1 MLVASLH
8 LELYSNDM
16 SEVTAPVV
24 PAWLQNGFH
33 RFLRP
38 FLKRHFHAVAVESGW
53 RESLKFE
60 ADEPLLIYGNHP
72 SWWDPLI
79 AHFLNRSLF
88 PSRQFYAPIDA
99 EALEQYSVFGKLGFY
114 GVQMNTAS
122 GAAAFLKQTT
132 AILDEGQTS
141 IWITPEGRFS
151 DARDHDAELMPG
163 LAHMCSKLSRGW
175 VVPLALEY
183 PFWDE
188 RLPVCLAMFGK
199 PVQIADR
206 ASCSKLEWQ
215 EMVSAEL
222 RETQNKLAK
231 LAVARRSDPFDDL
244 LLGKAGAGIFY
255 DSFRRVRSVF
265 SGKKF
270 RNKHG
275 EQFE

>member
-1 MLVASLH
+1 
-8 LELYSNDM
+8 M

-24 PAWLQNGFH
+24 PAWFQNGFH

-38 FLKRHFHAVAVESGW
+38 FVKRHFHAVAVESGC
-53 RESLKFE
+53 RESLQFD

-99 EALEQYSVFGKLGFY
+99 EALEQYAVFGKLGFY
-114 GVQMNTAS
+114 GVQMNTTS
-122 GAAAFLKQTT
+122 GAAAFLKQTS
-132 AILDEGQTS
+132 AILDGGQTA

-151 DARDHDAELMPG
+151 DVRDHAAELMPG
-163 LAHMCSKLSRGW
+163 LAHICTKLSRGW

-183 PFWDE
+183 TFWDE
-188 RLPVCLAMFGK
+188 RLPVCLAMFGQ
-199 PVQIADR
+199 PIQIALHAR
-206 ASCSKLEWQ
+206 SSKPEWQ
-215 EMVSAEL
+215 EMLSVDL
-222 RETQNKLAK
+222 RGTQAK
-231 LAVARRSDPFDDL
+231 LAQLAMARRSDPFDDL
-244 LLGKAGAGIFY
+244 LVGKAGAGVFY

-275 EQFE
+275 DQFQ

>member
-1 MLVASLH
+1 
-8 LELYSNDM
+8 M
-16 SEVTAPVV
+16 SEVTVPVV
-24 PAWLQNGFH
+24 PTWFQNGFH

-38 FLKRHFHAVAVESGW
+38 FLKRHFHAVAVESGC
-53 RESLKFE
+53 RESLDFE
-60 ADEPLLIYGNHP
+60 ADDPLLIYGNHP

-114 GVQMNTAS
+114 GVQMNTTS

-132 AILDEGQTS
+132 AILDAGPS
-141 IWITPEGRFS
+141 AIWITPEGRFS
-151 DARDHDAELMPG
+151 DARDHDAGLMPG
-163 LAHMCSKLSRGW
+163 LSHMCNKLKRGS

-183 PFWDE
+183 LFWDE
-188 RLPVCLAMFGK
+188 RLPVCLAMFGQ
-199 PVQIADR
+199 PVQIADL
-206 ASCSKLEWQ
+206 AVCSKAEWQ
-215 EMVSAEL
+215 ELLSGNL
-222 RETQNKLAK
+222 RLTQNKLSR
-231 LAVARRSDPFDDL
+231 LAIARSSDPFDDL

-255 DSFRRVRSVF
+255 DSFRRVRSVL

-275 EQFE
+275 EQFQ

>member
-1 MLVASLH
+1 
-8 LELYSNDM
+8 M

-24 PAWLQNGFH
+24 PAWFQNGFH

-38 FLKRHFHAVAVESGW
+38 FLKRHFHAVAVESGC
-53 RESLKFE
+53 RESLEFE

-114 GVQMNTAS
+114 GVQMNTTS

-132 AILDEGQTS
+132 AILEGGQTA

-163 LAHMCSKLSRGW
+163 LAHMCTKLSRGW
-175 VVPLALEY
+175 AVPLALEY

-188 RLPVCLAMFGK
+188 RLPVCLAMFGQ

-206 ASCSKLEWQ
+206 ASSSKREWQ
-215 EMVSAEL
+215 AMLSAEL
-222 RETQNKLAK
+222 RGTQGKLAQ

-244 LLGKAGAGIFY
+244 LVGKAGAGIFY

-270 RNKHG
+270 RDKHG
-275 EQFE
+275 EQFQ